1 MLKND
6 AAVRSVWLAAGKPA
20 APSAE
25 DFNPA
30 IANRG
35 AALFTKPVSINFPIG
50 DSQLSAE
57 AMAVVN
63 QQILPQLEIAGGM
76 SVRVEGNTDGIG
88 ERIANQ
94 ALSEKRA
101 AAIVEYLVARGV
113 PRTRLVARGNGWSKP
128 VAMNSTAEGRAKNRR
143 TDVLFIRGARQSRA
157 MADVQIAPT
166 SYLGYAFKD
175 QHNLVVLF
183 GAVCFSAAFASPV
196 PLLVGAVS
204 ELLWLSIGPN
214 LPIFRDWVDRRLN
227 AQYLARAEV
236 AIEGALGEL
245 SERDANRY
253 RALAGNAA
261 QIIASAEGRLP
272 ADQVRLALHG
282 LLELRRTFLDYLFLG
297 QRVEALARRDAERRA
312 RR

>member
-1 MLKND
+1 
-6 AAVRSVWLAAGKPA
+6 
-20 APSAE
+20 
-25 DFNPA
+25 
-30 IANRG
+30 
-35 AALFTKPVSINFPIG
+35 
-50 DSQLSAE
+50 
-57 AMAVVN
+57 
-63 QQILPQLEIAGGM
+63 
-76 SVRVEGNTDGIG
+76 
-88 ERIANQ
+88 
-94 ALSEKRA
+94 
-101 AAIVEYLVARGV
+101 
-113 PRTRLVARGNGWSKP
+113 
-128 VAMNSTAEGRAKNRR
+128 
-143 TDVLFIRGARQSRA
+143 

-214 LPIFRDWVDRRLN
+214 LPVFRGWIDRRLN

-245 SERDANRY
+245 SDRDANRY
-253 RALAGNAA
+253 RVLAGNAA

-272 ADQVRLALHG
+272 ADQVRLALHR

-297 QRVEALARRDAERRA
+297 QRVEALRDATNVGHEDELAELRQSYSSERELGA
-312 RR
+312 RMTIRKQIASLQRQMSQHVALGDVQRNLALRLEMLEQALPDLKGRLAQPACDLALEINGALAKIGPAEALELTVDEILEPPPVSAGL